1 MIYSRNS
8 GIENMLQMLQPAAI
22 YEGNHQ
28 KWIFDKTPI
37 LN

>member
-28 KWIFDKTPI
+28 NEYLTKLPF
-37 LN
+37 